1 MHNPTIKIIKNIII
15 IPCVCKF
22 QARASKFPPG
32 VIITQNPAESETIIA
47 VERVQ
52 KDYKRYRDWRDCFD
66 KLRQSHRRSGKDYSR
81 KKLTNIATFYSKLV
95 SEF

>member
-1 MHNPTIKIIKNIII
+1 VIFVNINI

-22 QARASKFPPG
+22 QARATKFQAG
-32 VIITQNPAESETIIA
+32 VIVMQNPAESETVTTENR
-47 VERVQ
+47 VEM
-52 KDYKRYRDWRDCFD
+52 DYKRYRDWRDCFY
-66 KLRQSHRRSGKDYSR
+66 KLRQSHRMSGKDYSR